1 MLKNK
6 LLAATGNS
14 EEPLYSDSVF
24 SAFTYTGNGATQTIT
39 NGIDLAG
46 KGGLVWTKCRSVA
59 TNNSLVDTV
68 RGANKVLDSELTSA
82 QTTYAD
88 ITAFNS
94 NGYSI
99 SNVSG
104 WVNTSPRT
112 YASWTF
118 RRSPKFFDVVSWT
131 GNGAANR
138 DISHSLG
145 ISPGFVI
152 ARETGNTSNW
162 YCYHRSN
169 TLGTLIYLNL
179 TNALSGGGNTDYFGG
194 TGPTAPSA
202 STLTIGGS
210 LNGNGLTYIA
220 YLFAHDTSTAG
231 IIQCGSFTTDGSG
244 DATVSLGWEP
254 QYLMIK
260 ASSAVEGWNVSDTAC
275 GYSVTGARYLSP
287 NTSAAEGS
295 FTGSENGH
303 RPTATGFVTT
313 VLPPSTTYIYLA
325 IRRPNKPPTT
335 GTQVYSAIA
344 RTGTG
349 AAATVTGVG
358 FAPDLV
364 MANHRAVGTAGFVD
378 RLRGVTKSITPS
390 STGIEAT
397 STSDRDITALTPDGI
412 TVGTDQNY
420 SVNTAATNYINHFFK
435 RAPGVFDQVCWTG
448 AGSATPIEHGLGVK
462 PELVITKSRNNASIW
477 YVNIP
482 DTANTLRLNVNV
494 AWEVASARTASS
506 STFVPII
513 FNSGYTFVAYL
524 FASKAGISK
533 VGSYTGNATTNTI
546 NCGFTTGARFV
557 LIKRTDSTGDW
568 YVWDTVRG
576 IIAGNDPYLL
586 LNSTAAEVTSTD
598 YIDPVSTG
606 FEISSTAPAA
616 INASGG
622 TFIYLAFA

>member
-1 MLKNK
+1 MSNHGIFDTLRGVSNC
-6 LLAATGNS
+6 
-14 EEPLYSDSVF
+14 LYSQSANPQAYSVN
-24 SAFTYTGNGATQTIT
+24 TEVNQ
-39 NGIDLAG
+39 
-46 KGGLVWTKCRSVA
+46 
-59 TNNSLVDTV
+59 
-68 RGANKVLDSELTSA
+68 
-82 QTTYAD
+82 
-88 ITAFNS
+88 FNS
-94 NGYSI
+94 NGFQLGATYSA
-99 SNVSG
+99 SL
-104 WVNTSPRT
+104 NTNAEK
-112 YASWTF
+112 YVSWTF
-118 RRSPKFFDVVSWT
+118 RRSPKFVDVVTYT
-131 GNGAANR
+131 GNGVAGRTIA
-138 DISHSLG
+138 HSLG
-145 ISPGFVI
+145 VVPGMMIVKRTN
-152 ARETGNTSNW
+152 ASSNW
-162 YCYHRSN
+162 VVYHRSIGATKYLVLN
-169 TLGTLIYLNL
+169 TTSAEATASDNWNSTEPTSTQITFGVSTA
-179 TNALSGGGNTDYFGG
+179 TNASGG
-194 TGPTAPSA
+194 
-202 STLTIGGS
+202 
-210 LNGNGLTYIA
+210 TYVA
-220 YLFAHDTSTAG
+220 YLFAHDSSTDG

-287 NTSAAEGS
+287 NTTAAEGS

-325 IRRPNKPPTT
+325 IRRPNKPPTV

-349 AAATVTGVG
+349 AIAAITGVG
-358 FAPDLV
+358 FAPDLLLTGKRTG
-364 MANHRAVGTAGFVD
+364 AAWGAAHD
-378 RLRGVTKSITPS
+378 RLRGVGLLLGPW
-390 STGIEAT
+390 
-397 STSDRDITALTPDGI
+397 STSSETTNSASVTSFTPDG
-412 TVGTDQNY
+412 VGVGADGTGFQ
-420 SVNTAATNYINHFFK
+420 SVNGSGITYANWCFK
-435 RAPGVFDQVCWTG
+435 RAPGVFDVVCWTG

-606 FEISSTAPAA
+606 FELSSTAPAA

-622 TFIYLAFA
+622 SFIFLAFS